1 MKGEIGARNGVLS
14 HQQIGKNLSD
24 FQALSVAFQL
34 VRKLQDSR
42 KIMQDKKTTSIIERN
57 SMLKIRYNDGQQSC
71 LRSMR
76 DRPPERLKNVILQ
89 EQMTTQKLGED
100 AQPERYYQD
109 E

>member
-1 MKGEIGARNGVLS
+1 
-14 HQQIGKNLSD
+14 
-24 FQALSVAFQL
+24 
-34 VRKLQDSR
+34 
-42 KIMQDKKTTSIIERN
+42 MQDKKTTSIIERN